1 MGKQRN
7 FIISGCAGRMGRE
20 IIRQALAPGGA
31 GERLRIIG
39 GVEAK
44 GSDAVGVDMGRLAG
58 LDDIGITVGDSLLDL
73 VTQAEGIIEFST
85 PEATAEHV
93 ALAAQARIAHIIG
106 ATAINDEQQKR
117 VTAAARH
124 SVIVQ
129 ASNMS
134 LGMTLLAELA
144 RLGAKHLGEE
154 WDVEIL
160 ESHHRNK
167 VDAPSG
173 SAWFLAQAI
182 ADAREQKLSDVAELE
197 RHTQRKPR
205 TPGSI
210 GMAARRGGGII
221 GEHEILFAGNGEHIA
236 LTHRAEDRA
245 IYARGALHAL
255 EWACDGKK
263 PGLYD
268 MRDVLGFGENK

>member
-1 MGKQRN
+1 MDGRRN
-7 FIISGCAGRMGRE
+7 VIISGCAGRMGRE
-20 IIRQALAPGGA
+20 IIRQILAPGGA
-31 GERLRIIG
+31 CERLRIIG
-39 GVEAK
+39 GIEAR
-44 GSDAVGVDMGRLAG
+44 GSEAVGVDMGQLAG
-58 LDDIGITVGDSLLDL
+58 LDGIGVTVGDSLLDI
-73 VTQAEGIIEFST
+73 VARAGGIIEFSS
-85 PEATAEHV
+85 PEATAAHA
-93 ALAAQARIAHIIG
+93 ALAAQGRIAHVIG
-106 ATAINDEQQKR
+106 TTAINEEQQKR
-117 VTAAARH
+117 IIAAARH

-134 LGMTLLAELA
+134 LGMTFLAELA
-144 RLGAKHLGEE
+144 RLGAKHLGEG
-154 WDVEIL
+154 WDAEIL

-173 SAWFLAQAI
+173 SAWSLAQAV
-182 ADAREQKLSDVAELE
+182 AEARGQKLSDVVELE

-221 GEHEILFAGNGEHIA
+221 GEHEVLFAGNGEHIA

-245 IYARGALHAL
+245 IYAHGALHAL

-263 PGLYD
+263 PGLYG
-268 MRDVLGFGENK
+268 MRDVLGLGADK

>member
-1 MGKQRN
+1 MGRQRN

-31 GERLRIIG
+31 CERLRIIG

-73 VTQAEGIIEFST
+73 VTQAEGIIEFSS

-93 ALAAQARIAHIIG
+93 ALAAQGRIAHIIG
-106 ATAINDEQQKR
+106 ATATNPEQQER
-117 VTAAARH
+117 IVAAARH

-134 LGMTLLAELA
+134 LGMTLLGELA
-144 RLGAKHLGEE
+144 RLGANLLGEE

-167 VDAPSG
+167 LDAPSG
-173 SAWFLAQAI
+173 SALELAEAI
-182 ADAREQKLSDVAELE
+182 ADAREQKLSDVELE
-197 RHTQRKPR
+197 RHKHRRPR

-210 GMAARRGGGII
+210 GMAMRRGGSII

>member
-73 VTQAEGIIEFST
+73 VTQAEGIIEFSS
-85 PEATAEHV
+85 PEATAEHA
-93 ALAAQARIAHIIG
+93 ALAAQGRIAHIIG
-106 ATAINDEQQKR
+106 TTATNPEQQER
-117 VTAAARH
+117 IVAAARH

-134 LGMTLLAELA
+134 LGMTLLGELA
-144 RLGAKHLGEE
+144 RLGANLLGEE

-167 VDAPSG
+167 LDAPSG
-173 SAWFLAQAI
+173 SALELAEAI
-182 ADAREQKLSDVAELE
+182 AAGREQKLSDVELE
-197 RHTQRKPR
+197 RHKHRRPR

-210 GMAARRGGGII
+210 GMAMRRGGSII

>member
-1 MGKQRN
+1 MDGQRN
-7 FIISGCAGRMGRE
+7 VVISGCAGRMGRE
-20 IIRQALAPGGA
+20 IIRQILAPGGA

-39 GVEAK
+39 GVEAR
-44 GSDAVGVDMGRLAG
+44 GSEAVGVDMGRLAG
-58 LDDIGITVGDSLLDL
+58 LDDIGVAVGDSLLDI
-73 VTQAEGIIEFST
+73 VAQAGGIIEFSS
-85 PEATAEHV
+85 PEATAAHA
-93 ALAAQARIAHIIG
+93 ALAAQGRIAHIIG
-106 ATAINDEQQKR
+106 TTATNEEQQKR
-117 VTAAARH
+117 IVAAARH

-129 ASNMS
+129 AGNMS

-144 RLGAKHLGEE
+144 RLGTTLLGEE

-173 SAWFLAQAI
+173 SAWDLAKAI
-182 ADAREQKLSDVAELE
+182 ADARGRKLSDVVELD

-205 TPGSI
+205 TPGAI
-210 GMAARRGGGII
+210 GIAARRGGGII
-221 GEHEILFAGNGEHIA
+221 GEHEVLFAGNGEHIA

-255 EWACDGKK
+255 EWACEGKK
-263 PGLYD
+263 PGLYG
-268 MRDVLGFGENK
+268 MRDVLGMGADK